1 MNEIFPGKDGDATG
15 DAMADAPDHKPKD
28 EVTALRERNRALED
42 ELARLRAQQDVFAS
56 GVSHDLRAPL
66 RAIDGFAVQLQKRLA
81 AGEGGLEEQTARI
94 RDVVARMAGLLDAL
108 ILYSRVTRTEA
119 RREEVDLT
127 YLADWALMDLGN
139 AHPGVVV
146 HAEVQAGLTAL
157 GDERLLRQL
166 LDAAFDNC
174 RRFAGPDADTRLHVS
189 GERDGEGLHL
199 RISDH
204 GIGMEL
210 RDPMQPF
217 APFQRLHGAGQGAGD
232 GMGLAIVSAIVQRH
246 GGRVRMESKP
256 GEGCTLHL
264 FLPDEAAAGVS
275 AL

>member
-1 MNEIFPGKDGDATG
+1 MTDAAEESG
-15 DAMADAPDHKPKD
+15 QS
-28 EVTALRERNRALED
+28 
-42 ELARLRAQQDVFAS
+42 ELAELRQRNQILEIELTRLRAQQDVFAS
-56 GVSHDLRAPL
+56 GISHDLRAPL

-81 AGEGGLEEQTARI
+81 AGEPGAEEQANRI
-94 RDVVARMAGLLDAL
+94 REVVARMAGLLDAL
-108 ILYSRVTRTEA
+108 ILYSRVTRAEA
-119 RREEVDLT
+119 RRDEVDLT
-127 YLADWALMDLGN
+127 HLADWALMDLGN
-139 AHPGVVV
+139 AHPGLVV
-146 HAEVQAGLTAL
+146 HADVQAGLTAL

-189 GERDGEGLHL
+189 GERDTEGLHL

-232 GMGLAIVSAIVQRH
+232 GMGLAIVAAIVQRH
-246 GGRVRMESKP
+246 GGRVEMESKP

-264 FLPDEAAAGVS
+264 FLPDDAGTGVS
-275 AL
+275 TL

>member
-1 MNEIFPGKDGDATG
+1 MNRIAQDEAAAAVAGPVS
-15 DAMADAPDHKPKD
+15 DAMEAEGEDALA
-28 EVTALRERNRALED
+28 ALRRRNQTLET

-56 GVSHDLRAPL
+56 GISHDLRAPL
-66 RAIDGFAVQLQKRLA
+66 RAIDGFAAQLQRRLA
-81 AGEGGLEEQTARI
+81 AGEAGAEEQAGRI
-94 RDVVARMAGLLDAL
+94 RETVARMAGLLDAL
-108 ILYSRVTRTEA
+108 ILYSRVMRAEA
-119 RREEVDLT
+119 RRDEVDLSH
-127 YLADWALMDLGN
+127 LADWALMDLGN
-139 AHPGVVV
+139 AHPGLVV

-157 GDERLLRQL
+157 GDERMLRQL

-189 GERDGEGLHL
+189 GERDAEGLHL
-199 RISDH
+199 HICDH